1 MGEGRWSLPSPF
13 LGTASSSIPPCGNN
27 TRKQPAG
34 DYSGERR
41 NLSGVSLSRLRLR
54 KHAVTSLCALKTDS
68 YTSTTR
74 VPKSKAAAFQQRA
87 EESPAPDCKSQRSC
101 PSGLHHVLFSPLRFF
116 FSCTRLL
123 GCGPPSQSVC
133 ACVWYKVLE
142 GISRDDRV
150 SLSSF
155 DKHSYILRNSL
166 TRCRGRRPSC
176 LFPVKLLIWKQ
187 TQCLR

>member
-116 FSCTRLL
+116 F
-123 GCGPPSQSVC
+123 PVHVYWDVVHP
-133 ACVWYKVLE
+133 
-142 GISRDDRV
+142 V
-150 SLSSF
+150 SLYVRVCGTRSWKEFHGMIGFPCQALTNTPTSYGIPSLAAEDVAPRAFFLSS
-155 DKHSYILRNSL
+155 Y
-166 TRCRGRRPSC
+166 
-176 LFPVKLLIWKQ
+176 
-187 TQCLR
+187 

>member
-54 KHAVTSLCALKTDS
+54 KHAVTSLCALQSDS

-87 EESPAPDCKSQRSC
+87 EESPAPDCAPR
-101 PSGLHHVLFSPLRFF
+101 PFFPPPLFF
-116 FSCTRLL
+116 FF
-123 GCGPPSQSVC
+123 PVHVYWDVVHP
-133 ACVWYKVLE
+133 
-142 GISRDDRV
+142 V
-150 SLSSF
+150 SLYVRVCGTRSWKEFHGMIGFPCQALTNTPTSYGIPSLAAEDVAPRAFFLSS
-155 DKHSYILRNSL
+155 Y
-166 TRCRGRRPSC
+166 
-176 LFPVKLLIWKQ
+176 
-187 TQCLR
+187 

>member
-54 KHAVTSLCALKTDS
+54 KHAVTSLCALQSDS

-87 EESPAPDCKSQRSC
+87 EESPAPDCAPR
-101 PSGLHHVLFSPLRFF
+101 PFFPPPLFFF